1 MMVKFVSVIILRQ
14 FLWII
19 LMWLF
24 HVLRSNEGQ
33 DNWQE
38 YKAIIEAEKNNKEK
52 YFKEGHK
59 DIDITESE

>member
-1 MMVKFVSVIILRQ
+1 MCC
-14 FLWII
+14 
-19 LMWLF
+19 

-38 YKAIIEAEKNNKEK
+38 YKAVVKAEKNDKKK

>member
-1 MMVKFVSVIILRQ
+1 MCV
-14 FLWII
+14 
-19 LMWLF
+19 

-38 YKAIIEAEKNNKEK
+38 YKAIVKAEKNDKKE
-52 YFKEGHK
+52 YFKKGHK

>member
-1 MMVKFVSVIILRQ
+1 MMVKFILRQ

-19 LMWLF
+19 LMCLD
-24 HVLRSNEGQ
+24 VLRSDEGQ

-38 YKAIIEAEKNNKEK
+38 YKAIVKAEKNDKKK

>member
-1 MMVKFVSVIILRQ
+1 MMVKFVGVIILRQ

-19 LMWLF
+19 LMCF

-38 YKAIIEAEKNNKEK
+38 YKAIVKAEKNDKKK
-52 YFKEGHK
+52 YFKKGHK